1 MTAGARVVVAA
12 TGALVL
18 AWLGWTVVETTRAD
32 ALAARAPEAA
42 LRIDAEHPGALRLAA
57 RRALVARELPAAT
70 DLAQRL
76 LAGEP
81 GQGDGF
87 ATIALAATEREAP
100 DADALMKI
108 AARRA
113 ARNRQVR
120 ARLAAMALE
129 GGDLPGAMVQ
139 LDALLRLGA
148 GANLYPALIGQSTDP
163 AFAAAL
169 ADTLAD
175 RPRWSTAFMAALLAR
190 GSPAAVD
197 HIHAELRRKGALTT
211 TETARWLGRMMSDGR
226 WGEAYAYWVSTLQA
240 SRRALAPVYNGGFE
254 LDASGVG
261 FDWQPGARSQGVFT
275 EFEEAP
281 GATGQRAAH
290 FRFIGPAADGD
301 LRQPLLLAPGRHR
314 LTLRAR
320 AEFLQTAQGLEW
332 RITCHAGAVI
342 AALGP
347 LEGSFDWRRMQ
358 VDFSV
363 PATHCPGQWLEL
375 RNPAPA
381 GAAQHASGDLWIDDV
396 AVVPLD

>member
-1 MTAGARVVVAA
+1 MIARARPAVAA
-12 TGALVL
+12 IGLLLL
-18 AWLGWTVVETTRAD
+18 AWLAWTVVQATRAD
-32 ALAARAPEAA
+32 ALAASAPEAA
-42 LRIDAEHPGALRLAA
+42 LRIEPGHPVALRVAA
-57 RRALVARELPAAT
+57 RRALLARELPAAT
-70 DLAQRL
+70 ELAQRL
-76 LAGEP
+76 LATDP
-81 GQGDGF
+81 GQGEGF
-87 ATIALAATEREAP
+87 ATIALAAAEREAP
-100 DADALMKI
+100 DAGALMEI

-120 ARLAAMALE
+120 ARLAALAL
-129 GGDLPGAMVQ
+129 GRGDLPEAMVQ

-148 GANLYPALIGQSTDP
+148 GANLYPALIRQSTDP

-169 ADTLAD
+169 ADTLAR
-175 RPRWSTAFMAALLAR
+175 RPRWGSAFMATLLAQ

-197 HIHAELRRKGALTT
+197 HVYAELRRKGALSRK
-211 TETARWLGRMMSDGR
+211 ETSRWLGRMMKDGR
-226 WGEAYAYWVSTLQA
+226 WGEAYAYWVSTLGS
-240 SRRALAPVYNGGFE
+240 SRRVLAPVFDGGFE

-261 FDWQPGARSQGVFT
+261 FDWQPGNRSQGVFT

-281 GATGQRAAH
+281 GATGRRAAH

-301 LRQPLLLAPGRHR
+301 LRQPLLLAPGRYR
-314 LTLRAR
+314 LSLRAR
-320 AEFLQTAQGLEW
+320 AEFLQTDRGLEW
-332 RITCHAGAVI
+332 RITCHAGPVI

-363 PATHCPGQWLEL
+363 PAANCPGQWLEL

-381 GAAQHASGDLWIDDV
+381 GAAQHASGDLWTDDV